1 MKPSSLGKLLAA
13 VSFAVLS
20 TSALAAY
27 PEQPIRLTV
36 GFPAGTG
43 PDIVA
48 RTVGDQLAKEIG
60 QSVVVE
66 NKAGAGGQIAAYSV
80 AHSAANGYN
89 ILMGE
94 VGSISIAPE
103 TTATLSYKPIEEFDP
118 ITEAVR
124 ANFVLVTPA
133 DSPYKTLKDFVAAAK
148 DSTERFNIATFGA
161 GTPGHFGAEMLAEA
175 GGFKIEPVHYRS
187 TGDAVAAIISGQV
200 QGAFV
205 TTAMAAPQ
213 LAGGKMGALAITGA
227 ERTKMLG
234 DIATFKEQG
243 MPEVDFGAWFAFFA
257 PKGTPDTALD
267 TLNQKIVAALQADS
281 VRKTLEGNGFVIVG
295 SDRKALSE
303 LLTAEQERWASVVKK
318 TGFKIN

>member
-1 MKPSSLGKLLAA
+1 MKSTYLAA
-13 VSFAVLS
+13 LLS
-20 TSALAAY
+20 AACMTLASTGALAAY
-27 PEQPIRLTV
+27 PDQPVRMTV

-48 RTVGDQLAKEIG
+48 RTVGEQLSKELG

-80 AHSAANGYN
+80 AHSAPNGYN
-89 ILMGE
+89 ILLGE
-94 VGSISIAPE
+94 VGSISISPE
-103 TTATLSYKPIEEFDP
+103 TTSNLSYKPLQEFEP

-124 ANFVLVTPA
+124 ANFVLVIPA
-133 DSPYKTLKDFVAAAK
+133 DSPYKTLKEFVDAAK
-148 DSTERFNIATFGA
+148 TSSDRFNIATFGA

-175 GGFKIEPVHYRS
+175 GGFKIEPIHYRS
-187 TGDAVAAIISGQV
+187 TGDAVTAIIAGQV

-213 LAGGKMGALAITGA
+213 LASGKMRALAITGS

-234 DIATFKEQG
+234 DIPTFNEQG
-243 MPEVDFGAWFAFFA
+243 MPKVDFGAWFAFFA
-257 PKGTPDTALD
+257 PKGTPGPALD
-267 TLNQKIVAALQADS
+267 VLNQKTIAALKADS
-281 VRKTLEGNGFVIVG
+281 VRKLLEGNGFVIVG
-295 SDRKALSE
+295 SSRDQLGE
-303 LLTAEQERWASVVKK
+303 LLVSEQKRWADVVKK